1 MSSSHGLS
9 HDREVSGGPSST
21 HGLVVQRSEV
31 SAASANIEAL
41 RKADR
46 PTDEFLAT
54 LGHELR
60 NPLCPIKAAVQVL
73 RRFGPSS
80 HQRKALDI
88 IDRQVASLANLAE
101 DLMDVAS
108 IRIGRLTLHTAYVGL
123 QQVVAQALETSQPLI
138 DAHQHN
144 VTIRLPDTP
153 LIIEADCAKLVRV
166 LSNLLNNAAKYT
178 PPGGLITLEA
188 DFDADHVQI
197 GIADTGIGISPEA
210 LPHVFAMFMQTPQ
223 ARPRSNG
230 GLGIGLP
237 LVHQLVELHGGTVV
251 AKSPGLGQGSEF
263 IVSLPRRTFKPGP
276 CGQIAE

>member
-1 MSSSHGLS
+1 MSSSHVPS
-9 HDREVSGGPSST
+9 HDREVSSGPSST
-21 HGLVVQRSEV
+21 HGLVVQGRDLSEP
-31 SAASANIEAL
+31 SPNIQGL
-41 RKADR
+41 PDADR
-46 PTDEFLAT
+46 RTDEFLAT

-60 NPLCPIKAAVQVL
+60 NPLSPIKAAVQVL
-73 RRFGPSS
+73 RRFGPTS

-108 IRIGRLTLHTAYVGL
+108 IRIGRLTLHTACVGL

-144 VTIRLPDTP
+144 VTIRLPDAP
-153 LIIEADCAKLVRV
+153 LIIEADSAKLVRV

-178 PPGGLITLEA
+178 PRGGFITLEA
-188 DFDADHVQI
+188 DFDADHVRI

-210 LPHVFAMFMQTPQ
+210 LPHVFEMFMQTPQ
-223 ARPRSNG
+223 ARSRSNG

-263 IVSLPRRTFKPGP
+263 IVSLPRRRFEPGP
-276 CGQIAE
+276 CGPLAE